1 MANRKYLTNE
11 LRFHL
16 GINFLF
22 LFFITLS
29 SYIHIPFGTTKGFF
43 FYLAHLLV
51 LQFSVF
57 GIIYVFSFFRKLFTF
72 LFPIIFIIL
81 SALSFWVYTQDI
93 SIDSGIIQVVLESK
107 LDIAIDL
114 LNIPFL
120 LYIFVSSFLII
131 YWVYKFRN
139 KKLCSIKSPFFY
151 LSILA
156 ISTFFIVENFK
167 FGTFK
172 RKLPYKFFY
181 ASSEYFSSNVL
192 ELKEV
197 KKNLISNIEELD
209 IYFVLG
215 ESVRADHLSLNGYLK
230 KTTPFLDEKENIIS
244 FKNIYTPLTYTAV
257 SVPQILTDQSII
269 NDSLNDKTSVYSI
282 LKKGGFETNWIGNQS
297 LEKSYKE
304 IVYTNDSVVI
314 IDKFHSV
321 LSFNKQRD
329 LEILKVLKSYK
340 AQSKKSIYT
349 LHMIGSHWY
358 YNSRVDESFKKFK
371 PIVESKFTGS
381 STNEQIINSYD
392 NTILYLDNFLNEL
405 IDFIKSSGKI
415 SILIFLSDHGE
426 NLGEDGKFFHAQNH
440 ISSKNPAMLVWYS
453 KDFKDKYADKV
464 RSLKS
469 KINDSISTDFLFHS
483 LIDLA
488 EIEGFNYQEK
498 KSIFKE

>member
-1 MANRKYLTNE
+1 M
-11 LRFHL
+11 F
-16 GINFLF
+16 
-22 LFFITLS
+22 
-29 SYIHIPFGTTKGFF
+29 PF
-43 FYLAHLLV
+43 
-51 LQFSVF
+51 
-57 GIIYVFSFFRKLFTF
+57 
-72 LFPIIFIIL
+72 
-81 SALSFWVYTQDI
+81 
-93 SIDSGIIQVVLESK
+93 
-107 LDIAIDL
+107 
-114 LNIPFL
+114 
-120 LYIFVSSFLII
+120 
-131 YWVYKFRN
+131 
-139 KKLCSIKSPFFY
+139 
-151 LSILA
+151 
-156 ISTFFIVENFK
+156 
-167 FGTFK
+167 
-172 RKLPYKFFY
+172 
-181 ASSEYFSSNVL
+181 
-192 ELKEV
+192 
-197 KKNLISNIEELD
+197 
-209 IYFVLG
+209 
-215 ESVRADHLSLNGYLK
+215 
-230 KTTPFLDEKENIIS
+230 S

-269 NDSLNDKTSVYSI
+269 NDSLNGKTSVYSV

-426 NLGEDGKFFHAQNH
+426 NLGEDGKFFHKYPRSVGSEVSVNRIRH
-440 ISSKNPAMLVWYS
+440 NLTKILKNSHFLSSIIKTMCG
-453 KDFKDKYADKV
+453 KCGKV
-464 RSLKS
+464 F
-469 KINDSISTDFLFHS
+469 STV
-483 LIDLA
+483 
-488 EIEGFNYQEK
+488 K
-498 KSIFKE
+498 